1 MSAKVVA
8 ITGATS
14 GIGRAAV
21 QALTRDGHTVVL
33 LVRDAERGRAV
44 AEEIVR
50 AAGDS
55 GRAHVVACDLAS
67 FASVRGAAEELSER
81 FERLDVLVNNAGL
94 ITQQRELTVDGN
106 ELTFQVNHLSH
117 FLLTHLLLDRLE
129 AAAPSL
135 VVNVSSDAHLAA
147 VFGIDLDD
155 PQMERRWSPFG
166 AYAAS
171 KLANIEFTYAAA
183 QRWAPR
189 GIASCAVHPG
199 MADTG
204 FGSDGWGAAGVI
216 WRLLAPK
223 LTAEK
228 AADTVVWL
236 AEHPDPASLNGGYFH
251 RRRPRRSSG
260 ASRDVDAQRRLWRL
274 SEELTAVAQVAS

>member
-1 MSAKVVA
+1 MSARVVA

-14 GIGRAAV
+14 GVGRAAAR
-21 QALTRDGHTVVL
+21 ALARDGHTVVL
-33 LVRDAERGRAV
+33 LVRDTERGRAV
-44 AEEIVR
+44 AEAI
-50 AAGDS
+50 APPTGAG

-67 FASVRGAAEELSER
+67 FASVREAADEVSAR
-81 FERLDVLVNNAGL
+81 FEGLDVLVNNAGI
-94 ITQQRELTVDGN
+94 ITQQRELSFDGI

-135 VVNVSSDAHLAA
+135 VVNVSSDSHLAA
-147 VFGIDLDD
+147 VSGIDLDD
-155 PQMERRWSPFG
+155 PQMERGWSPFR

-183 QRWAPR
+183 QRWNPR

-204 FGSDGWGAAGVI
+204 FGSDGWGAPGVI

-236 AEHPDPASLNGGYFH
+236 AEHSDPASLNGGYFY
-251 RRRPRRSSG
+251 RRHPKRSSG
-260 ASRDVDAQRRLWRL
+260 ASHDVDAQRRLWRL
-274 SEELTAVAQVAS
+274 SEELTAVPQVVA

>member
-8 ITGATS
+8 ITGSTS
-14 GIGRAAV
+14 GIGLAAA
-21 QALTRDGHTVVL
+21 QALARDGHTVVL
-33 LVRDAERGRAV
+33 LVRHAERGRAV
-44 AEEIVR
+44 AEALTR
-50 AAGDS
+50 LTGDS
-55 GRAHVVACDLAS
+55 GRAHVVECDLAS
-67 FASVRGAAEELSER
+67 FASVRGAADEVSSR
-81 FERLDVLVNNAGL
+81 FERLDVLVNNAG
-94 ITQQRELTVDGN
+94 IIAQQRELSIDGN

-135 VVNVSSDAHLAA
+135 VVNVSSDSHLAA
-147 VFGIDLDD
+147 VSGIDLDD
-155 PQMERRWSPFG
+155 PQMERGWAPFG

-183 QRWAPR
+183 ERWGPR

-204 FGSDGWGAAGVI
+204 FGSDGWGAAGVV

-236 AEHPDPASLNGGYFH
+236 AEHPDPASLNGGYFY

-274 SEELTAVAQVAS
+274 SEELTAVPQAAS

>member
-14 GIGRAAV
+14 GIGRAAA
-21 QALTRDGHTVVL
+21 QALARDGHTVVL

-44 AEEIVR
+44 AEAIAR
-50 AAGDS
+50 PMGAGEW
-55 GRAHVVACDLAS
+55 VQVIACDLGS
-67 FASVRGAAEELSER
+67 FASVREAADTLSAR

-94 ITQQRELTVDGN
+94 ITQARELSADGI

-135 VVNVSSDAHLAA
+135 VINVSSDSHLAA
-147 VFGIDLDD
+147 VSGIDLDD
-155 PQMERRWSPFG
+155 PQMERGWSPFG

-183 QRWAPR
+183 ERWGPR
-189 GIASCAVHPG
+189 GIASCAMHPG

-204 FGSDGWGAAGVI
+204 FGSGGWGPAGVV

-236 AEHPDPASLNGGYFH
+236 AEHPDPASLNGGYYY
-251 RRRPRRSSG
+251 RRRPKRSSR

-274 SEELTAVAQVAS
+274 SEEFTAVPQVAS